1 MNWMQIAQIII
12 MIVSLLV
19 SVGTTVFLFVVGY
32 MLKRRDKELEAIV
45 TDVRE
50 QGRIQADHAVK
61 LERLFGEVRAISD
74 IRAELIHIRETLTDF
89 VRSLAKIEQR
99 LDNK

>member
-1 MNWMQIAQIII
+1 MNWMQIAQVII

-19 SVGTTVFLFVVGY
+19 SVGTTVFLFVVGH

-74 IRAELIHIRETLTDF
+74 IRAELIHIRETLTAF
-89 VRSLAKIEQR
+89 VRSMAKIEQR